1 MTMPETPAA
10 LWLRMSSM
18 TKLNRYIC
26 GCNSAVLLR
35 LCPAWLCSNPHV
47 HLAVCGPVCGCLV
60 PTCLLSGCGDSRC
73 SSGPSLYIG
82 CAIPAWSGRPAWPC
96 FEWARGN
103 QRQIREGCSVRCPSR
118 LTMLANLARRRIPP
132 FVQTGA
138 ARSLDLWR
146 KRIPI
151 PGRSIQILPEPSV
164 RAAIRHAVLKMGS
177 TYAKDWCRSVT
188 LASVNGMVRRLCSAA
203 AGV

>member
-1 MTMPETPAA
+1 
-10 LWLRMSSM
+10 MSSM

-96 FEWARGN
+96 FGSARGN
-103 QRQIREGCSVRCPSR
+103 QRQIREAALGP
-118 LTMLANLARRRIPP
+118 LP
-132 FVQTGA
+132 VQTHHLDQALEGGRFQFCPDRSCTVT
-138 ARSLDLWR
+138 RSLEKENPDSR
-146 KRIPI
+146 YMNSRCSR
-151 PGRSIQILPEPSV
+151 GR
-164 RAAIRHAVLKMGS
+164 RF
-177 TYAKDWCRSVT
+177 
-188 LASVNGMVRRLCSAA
+188 VRRSGLRYQD
-203 AGV
+203 GIDPR